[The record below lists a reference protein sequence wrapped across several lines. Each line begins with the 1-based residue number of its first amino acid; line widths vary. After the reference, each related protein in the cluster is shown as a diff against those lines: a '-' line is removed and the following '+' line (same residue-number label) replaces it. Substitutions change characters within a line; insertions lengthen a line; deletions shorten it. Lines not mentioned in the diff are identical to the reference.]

1 MRFRW
6 GHQPHRWSPDC
17 VTWQL
22 NATIENMTDEGK
34 LETPPPGDYRKRFWK
49 RYRKAVFDWTVKTF
63 WLRVFVLFAVPAIL
77 AFQQYKQG
85 HSDWHT
91 IWVTMALYVVIL
103 AIYMAAQLY
112 FTSKKLDARMYSLL
126 FDAFQE
132 KGELQAEI
140 DRLSWPEDRPILVFD
155 SWGEVPHDDP
165 RARFLEV
172 SEYRKEREYWE
183 RGVFI
188 QNRGKGDAYE
198 VEVFP
203 IELADSVKTRQAYV
217 ARIDKESK
225 GFAFISMDQQ
235 NNVKFSDDC
244 EVWELPKV
252 MRQIEEKLNAARVEQ
267 RALVVE
273 IGGRYRGANGA
284 WYMSYCWMEYR
295 REQDKI
301 IFHHMNHGKF
311 GSQKPELSSPE
322 A

>member
-6 GHQPHRWSPDC
+6 GHQPHKWSPDC

-22 NATIENMTDEGK
+22 NATIENMADEGK

-132 KGELQAEI
+132 KGNCRQKLIGCPGQKIA
-140 DRLSWPEDRPILVFD
+140 RSLS
-155 SWGEVPHDDP
+155 STHG
-165 RARFLEV
+165 
-172 SEYRKEREYWE
+172 
-183 RGVFI
+183 
-188 QNRGKGDAYE
+188 
-198 VEVFP
+198 
-203 IELADSVKTRQAYV
+203 
-217 ARIDKESK
+217 
-225 GFAFISMDQQ
+225 
-235 NNVKFSDDC
+235 VKFPTTIRVRDFLKFPSTARS
-244 EVWELPKV
+244 VN
-252 MRQIEEKLNAARVEQ
+252 IGSAACSSRTAE
-267 RALVVE
+267 RAMPTKW
-273 IGGRYRGANGA
+273 R
-284 WYMSYCWMEYR
+284 SF
-295 REQDKI
+295 Q
-301 IFHHMNHGKF
+301 
-311 GSQKPELSSPE
+311 SSWRT